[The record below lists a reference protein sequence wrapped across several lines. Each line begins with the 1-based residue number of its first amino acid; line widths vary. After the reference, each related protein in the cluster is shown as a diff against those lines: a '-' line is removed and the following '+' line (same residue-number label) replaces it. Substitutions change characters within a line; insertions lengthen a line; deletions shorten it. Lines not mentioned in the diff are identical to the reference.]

1 MEMSRSRHASFV
13 GQIDSFHA
21 TTKKWGRAMSEVSTF
36 TFPVHTGEVAFLL
49 WLLIMGAKEQIVTSP
64 VS

>member
-1 MEMSRSRHASFV
+1 
-13 GQIDSFHA
+13 
-21 TTKKWGRAMSEVSTF
+21 MSEGSTF
-36 TFPVHTGEVAFLL
+36 TFPVHTGELALLL

>member
-1 MEMSRSRHASFV
+1 
-13 GQIDSFHA
+13 
-21 TTKKWGRAMSEVSTF
+21 MSEGSTF